1 MNRIVLS
8 GNIGK
13 RPESRGSQGNI
24 ASFSLA
30 VDVRQKGGEK
40 STMWCKC
47 VAFGKTGESI
57 LKNVDSGSFVAL
69 WGKMQQSEW
78 QKDGVK
84 RIDLE
89 IVVDGW
95 EFVGAKPRELEHKAE
110 SNPISNQGSAS
121 WTGSQDGGSG

>member
-8 GNIGK
+8 GNVGK
-13 RPESRGSQGNI
+13 RPEARGHQGNI

-57 LKNVDSGSFVAL
+57 LKSVDKGSFVAV

-78 QKDGVK
+78 EQNGVK
-84 RIDLE
+84 RTDLE

-95 EFVGAKPRELEHKAE
+95 EFIGSKPRDEGER
-110 SNPISNQGSAS
+110 NPVSNQGPAS
-121 WTGSQDGGSG
+121 WSSNQGGGWG